1 MPPEIAVTAI
11 AAVMMSGSSSH
22 TVRDEVK
29 KMKTESLMKL
39 FTFFLFACLSFNNAV
54 AHPQDNMSPEGLM
67 HYYVKLVNEEN
78 AAALQDVYHFPHVKI
93 TGGKLAQID
102 DPAIPVIDFDG
113 LKKSGWKY
121 SKINKV
127 KILAEGS
134 NAALVEL
141 NFSRFDANDKEF
153 LNQTTFY
160 NLTRNNGF
168 WQIMSI
174 QSMGQLA
181 GVKGK

>member
-1 MPPEIAVTAI
+1 MNKFALFLLSTLAFS
-11 AAVMMSGSSSH
+11 AA
-22 TVRDEVK
+22 
-29 KMKTESLMKL
+29 
-39 FTFFLFACLSFNNAV
+39 F
-54 AHPQDNMSPEGLM
+54 AHPQDGLSPEGLM
-67 HYYVKLVNEEN
+67 HYYVKVVNEEN
-78 AAALQDVYHFPHVKI
+78 LAALQDVYHFPHVKI
-93 TGGKLAQID
+93 TGGKLAQIED
-102 DPAIPVIDFDG
+102 KTIPVIDFDG

-121 SKINKV
+121 SKINQVKV
-127 KILAEGS
+127 LAEGT

-160 NLTRNNGF
+160 NLTRNNGY

-174 QSMGQLA
+174 QSMGALA

>member
-1 MPPEIAVTAI
+1 
-11 AAVMMSGSSSH
+11 
-22 TVRDEVK
+22 
-29 KMKTESLMKL
+29 MK
-39 FTFFLFACLSFNNAV
+39 TFFLIFFAALSVSSAF
-54 AHPQDNMSPEGLM
+54 AHPQDDLSPEGLM
-67 HYYVKLVNEEN
+67 HYYVKVVNEEN
-78 AAALQDVYHFPHVKI
+78 LAALQDVYHFPHVKI

-102 DPAIPVIDFDG
+102 DKSIPVIDFDG

-121 SKINKV
+121 SKINQVKV
-127 KILAEGS
+127 LAEGK

-141 NFSRFDANDKEF
+141 NFSRFDANDREF

-160 NLTRNNGF
+160 NLTRNNGY

-174 QSMGQLA
+174 QSMGPLA

>member
-1 MPPEIAVTAI
+1 
-11 AAVMMSGSSSH
+11 
-22 TVRDEVK
+22 
-29 KMKTESLMKL
+29 MKRLLMIL
-39 FTFFLFACLSFNNAV
+39 LCCTTFKSAY
-54 AHPQDNMSPEGLM
+54 AHPQDNLSPEGLM
-67 HYYVKLVNEEN
+67 HLYVKLVNEEN
-78 AAALQDVYHFPHVKI
+78 TVALQDVYHFPHVKI

-102 DPAIPVIDFDG
+102 DPTTPVIDFDG

-121 SKINKV
+121 SKINQVKV
-127 KILAEGS
+127 LAEGA

-141 NFSRFDANDKEF
+141 NFSRFDANGKEF

-160 NLTRNNGF
+160 NLTRNNGY

-174 QSMGQLA
+174 QSMGALA